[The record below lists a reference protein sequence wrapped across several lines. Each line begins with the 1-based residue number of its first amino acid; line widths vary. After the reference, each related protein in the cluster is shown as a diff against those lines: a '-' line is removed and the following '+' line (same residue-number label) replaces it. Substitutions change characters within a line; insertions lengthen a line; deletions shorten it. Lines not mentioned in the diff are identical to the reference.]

1 MKNSKNPGQS
11 ASNDS
16 SKSMDNDLHQLFL
29 DELADLYSAE
39 KQLTKALPKMSA
51 AAQSEELKT
60 AIESH
65 LKETQGH
72 VSRLEEIAEDL
83 GETLESRTCAAMEGL
98 IKEASELLEEQEGKS
113 SIDAAI
119 IAAGQKVE
127 HYEIASY
134 GTVRAWA
141 ERMGHTDA
149 AEMLQSTLDEENAA
163 DEKLTEIAESV
174 ANEEASE

>member
-1 MKNSKNPGQS
+1 MKNSNKQYQKS
-11 ASNDS
+11 SNDDS
-16 SKSMDNDLHQLFL
+16 ESVDSDLHQLFL
-29 DELADLYSAE
+29 DELSDLYSAE
-39 KQLTKALPKMSA
+39 KQLTKALPKMIE

-65 LKETQGH
+65 LKETQEH
-72 VSRLEEIAEDL
+72 VTRLEEIAEEL
-83 GETLESRTCAAMEGL
+83 GESLDSRTCAAMEGL
-98 IKEASELLEEQEGKS
+98 IKEASELLAEQKGKS

-141 ERMGHTDA
+141 EQMGYDDA
-149 AEMLQSTLDEENAA
+149 VELIQSTLDEENAA

-174 ANEEASE
+174 ANNDAE

>member
-1 MKNSKNPGQS
+1 MKNSNKQNQKS
-11 ASNDS
+11 SNDDS
-16 SKSMDNDLHQLFL
+16 ESVDSDLHQLFL
-29 DELADLYSAE
+29 DELSDLYSAE
-39 KQLTKALPKMSA
+39 KQLTKALPKMIE

-65 LKETQGH
+65 LKETQEH
-72 VSRLEEIAEDL
+72 VTRLEEIAEEL
-83 GETLESRTCAAMEGL
+83 GESLDSRTCAAMEGL
-98 IKEASELLEEQEGKS
+98 IKEASELLVEQKGKS

-141 ERMGHTDA
+141 EQMGYDDA
-149 AEMLQSTLDEENAA
+149 VELIQSTLDEENAA

-174 ANEEASE
+174 ANNDAE